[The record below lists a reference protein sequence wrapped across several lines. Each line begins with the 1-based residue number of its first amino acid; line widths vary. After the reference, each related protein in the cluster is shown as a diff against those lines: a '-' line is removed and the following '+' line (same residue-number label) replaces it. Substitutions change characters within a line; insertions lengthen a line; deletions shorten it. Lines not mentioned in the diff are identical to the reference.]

1 MNIMKMSVLQYF
13 GIFCIAMLMLVYGCD
28 KENDPINATTD
39 QSNNKYKYPKS
50 KLWAHRANDTITA
63 QNKKIYFDG
72 LEVDVQYSSTDNELY
87 VGHDEEDTINR
98 LTLLQWFKSLENVD
112 KTCYWIDMKNLNPN
126 NAEIISNKI
135 IDITDNLKIRDKV
148 MVEHT
153 DWTALKIVKDKGLF
167 VILWVY
173 NLNWNYDNIDTA
185 TWKNNIKQQIEFL
198 KPDALSC
205 EYRMFPLLPESF
217 PEQNIH
223 FWHTPAELNDANAEL
238 TRRLCRNESVKVVL
252 VDYDE
257 PIDY

>member
-1 MNIMKMSVLQYF
+1 MKKSILNI
-13 GIFCIAMLMLVYGCD
+13 GCILLIMVALFTCCE
-28 KENDPINATTD
+28 KEDPVITNKP
-39 QSNNKYKYPKS
+39 SNSKSTFNYPQS
-50 KLWAHRANDTITA
+50 KLWAHRANDTVVA
-63 QNKKIYFDG
+63 QTKKQFFDG
-72 LEVDVQYSSTDNELY
+72 LEVDVMYSAEDNELY
-87 VGHDEEDTINR
+87 IGHDEWDGMYK
-98 LTLLQWFKSLENVD
+98 LTLEEWFAALPEPE
-112 KTCYWIDMKNLNPN
+112 KTCYWIDMKNLDNN

-135 IDITDNLKIRDKV
+135 IDITERFHIKDKV

-153 DWTALKIVKDKGLF
+153 NWTALKTVKDKGLY

-173 NLNWNYDNIDTA
+173 NMYWNDGHIDTT

-257 PIDY
+257 PIEY